1 MLFFATIG
9 YMKSKVAKQDEKI
22 VHIRLQDT
30 SYKKLA
36 KEAKRLK
43 RSLPNMARYFLESY
57 LEKNIDADFTDK
69 ELYKIQSLGRVYS
82 DLEDDDIYNEAN
94 IKPIKWD

>member
-1 MLFFATIG
+1 
-9 YMKSKVAKQDEKI
+9 MKPRMAQQDEKV

-43 RSLPNMARYFLESY
+43 RSLPNMAKYFLESY
-57 LEKNIDADFTDK
+57 LEKNVDTDFTDK
-69 ELYKIQSLGRVYS
+69 ELYKIQSLGGVYS
-82 DLEDDDIYNEAN
+82 DLEDDDIYNEVN